1 MPVHYFEVFEFKSRF
16 ESDCLSVFKNLKP
29 FSIYLLTPIPIPI
42 WPVLFSGPVRKSAR
56 APPLSPAARSTTLPF
71 QPTAARLRF
80 LAQRATVPA
89 TLSARRASRPSKL
102 PGPAQPS

>member
-29 FSIYLLTPIPIPI
+29 FSIYLLTLIPI

-56 APPLSPAARSTTLPF
+56 APLLSPAARSTTLPF

-80 LAQRATVPA
+80 LAQCAAVPA
-89 TLSARRASRPSKL
+89 SLSACRASRPSKL
-102 PGPAQPS
+102 PGPA